1 MRCLIL
7 SNYIS
12 EVNFSMINSLKTIAF
27 FGCALTSRYRSGL
40 CKCFNKAAKKINANI
55 VYFNSLGK
63 IGEKTLEFSEGEYD
77 LIDYIDLEQF
87 DGIIYDGEG
96 YNVEGAEEKI
106 IKKLRTAKCPV
117 ISIST
122 FVDGFYNIEFED
134 ASGMRRLV
142 EHFLDVHKHTKIGF
156 MTGYLTHP
164 DAQLR
169 LKVFREVMKERG
181 LPEDGVG
188 IFEGDF
194 WFHKGEEAADF
205 FLSRPER
212 PQSIV
217 CSNDYMAISLS
228 TALKRRGIRIPEDI
242 SVSGYD
248 GSIEGKQ
255 FVPHITTATRERED
269 IAEKTMSIL
278 AQLMDNGTFSGDNI
292 VSPRI
297 LLSQSCGCEKIIYKE
312 EIHTI
317 DEINN
322 NIRYFD
328 NCVND
333 AQAAILKLNKVEK
346 LDELEHS
353 FRECATNFGDYS
365 AFFLFTQT
373 DTKGRLSCTSEYSVP
388 SDKFV
393 PLIWI
398 DKGDEYLR
406 TDKPMRSAN
415 MVPQVKSEV
424 PHFYYIMCIYC
435 SERMFG
441 YTLIEMEDDDIF
453 TDFYNIFL
461 LNLSVTIERLWKNDN
476 INKLYEKQKGLY
488 EKQKQI
494 SIHDALTGMFN
505 RRGFNDASEYAVNNL
520 EGKSVVC
527 VMVLDMDGLKR
538 INDVYGHN
546 EGDSAIK
553 AAANII
559 TQCCTSNEIAGR
571 AGGDEF
577 YIYASDYSQE
587 KLDKF
592 NYDLIRLC
600 NEYNKSQGKPY
611 KIELSYGAY
620 LIEADKNTRIE
631 DLLKISDSRMYKQ
644 KMSKP
649 GRIKR

>member
-1 MRCLIL
+1 MQDL
-7 SNYIS
+7 SS
-12 EVNFSMINSLKTIAF
+12 EVKKPMINSLKTIAF

-40 CKCFNKAAKKINANI
+40 CKCFNNAAKKINANI

-122 FVDGFYNIEFED
+122 YVDGFYNIEFED

-142 EHFLDVHKHTKIGF
+142 EHFIDVHKHTKIGF
-156 MTGYLTHP
+156 MTGYLSHP

-181 LPEDGVG
+181 LPENGVG

-297 LLSQSCGCEKIIYKE
+297 IPSQSCGCEKIIYKE

-322 NIRYFD
+322 SIRYFD

-346 LDELEHS
+346 LNDLEHS
-353 FRECATNFGDYS
+353 FKECATNFGDYT

-398 DKGDEYLR
+398 DKENEYLK
-406 TDKPMRSAN
+406 TDQPMRSAN
-415 MVPQVKSEV
+415 MIPQVNSDV

>member
-1 MRCLIL
+1 
-7 SNYIS
+7 
-12 EVNFSMINSLKTIAF
+12 MINSLKTIAF

-122 FVDGFYNIEFED
+122 YVDGFYNIEFED

-156 MTGYLTHP
+156 MTGYLSHP

-228 TALKRRGIRIPEDI
+228 TALKKRGIRIPEDI

-248 GSIEGKQ
+248 GSLEGKQ

-398 DKGDEYLR
+398 DKENEYLR

-505 RRGFNDASEYAVNNL
+505 RRGFNDASEYAINNL
-520 EGKSVVC
+520 ERKSIVC
-527 VMVLDMDGLKR
+527 TMVLDMDGLKH

-546 EGDSAIK
+546 EGDAAIK
-553 AAANII
+553 AAADII

-592 NYDLIRLC
+592 NFDLTRLC
-600 NEYNKSQGKPY
+600 NEYNASQGKPY
-611 KIELSYGAY
+611 KLELSHGAY

-631 DLLKISDSRMYKQ
+631 DLLKISDARMYKQ

-649 GRIKR
+649 GRQKR